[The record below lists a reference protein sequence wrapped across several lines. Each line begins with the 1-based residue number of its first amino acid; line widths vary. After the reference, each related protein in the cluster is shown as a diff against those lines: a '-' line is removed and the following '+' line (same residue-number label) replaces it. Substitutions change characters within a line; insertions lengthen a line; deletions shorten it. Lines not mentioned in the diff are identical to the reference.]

1 MADFKGKVALV
12 TGGAS
17 GIGEATAL
25 LLAERGAKVAIADM
39 NETKLTAV
47 KAKIEALGTE
57 AITIRCDVTDDGDI
71 AKMVEQTVAA
81 FGRLDCAVNNA
92 GITGPIGPLVDYDL
106 GAARDII
113 AIDLMAVIAC
123 MRAEMRAMLPMGA
136 GAIVNTCSIWGLVAG
151 GNFVAYSAAKHGV
164 AGATRAAALETATAG
179 VRVNA
184 IAPGFTETPMVTE
197 QGLKLKPGM
206 KEYDAAGAA
215 HPMNRMGRP
224 REMAEGIVWLLS
236 DAASFVTGTVLS
248 IDGGFVA
255 R

>member
-1 MADFKGKVALV
+1 MADFEGKVALV

-17 GIGEATAL
+17 GIGEATAM
-25 LLAERGAKVAIADM
+25 LLASRGAKVAIADM
-39 NETKLTAV
+39 NEANLARV
-47 KAKIEALGTE
+47 KASIEALGGE
-57 AITIRCDVTDDGDI
+57 AITIRCNVTNDDEI
-71 AKMVEQTVAA
+71 ANMVKQTVDA

-92 GITGPIGPLVDYDL
+92 GITGPIGPLVDFDL

-113 AIDLMAVIAC
+113 AIDLTSVIAC
-123 MRAEMRAMLPMGA
+123 MQAELRAMLPNGS

-151 GNFVAYSAAKHGV
+151 GNYLAYTAAKHGV
-164 AGATRAAALETATAG
+164 VGATRAAALETATAG

-215 HPMNRMGRP
+215 HPMNRMGKP